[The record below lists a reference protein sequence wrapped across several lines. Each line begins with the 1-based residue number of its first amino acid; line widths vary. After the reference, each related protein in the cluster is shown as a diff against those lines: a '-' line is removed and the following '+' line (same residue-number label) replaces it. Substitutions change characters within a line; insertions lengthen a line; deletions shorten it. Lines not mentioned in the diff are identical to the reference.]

1 MSLEM
6 FSKGAD
12 IKIKMQV
19 VVVGTR
25 GAEMP
30 NNIARLRK
38 KKGLS
43 QYALAHKIGVS
54 QTTIYV
60 WEYGY
65 RQPAPEDVERLAEVL
80 KVSPDEILCLEE
92 STV

>member
-1 MSLEM
+1 
-6 FSKGAD
+6 
-12 IKIKMQV
+12 MQV

-38 KKGLS
+38 AKGLS
-43 QYALAHKIGVS
+43 QYALAKALGCS

-65 RQPAPEDVERLAEVL
+65 RQPTNEDIEGMAEVL
-80 KVSPDEILCLEE
+80 DVEPEEIICAEAMA
-92 STV
+92 

>member
-1 MSLEM
+1 
-6 FSKGAD
+6 
-12 IKIKMQV
+12 MQV

-38 KKGLS
+38 AKGLS
-43 QYALAHKIGVS
+43 QYELAYRIGRS
-54 QTTIYV
+54 QGTIYT

-65 RQPAPEDVERLAEVL
+65 RQPTDQDIERMAEVL
-80 KVSPDEILCLEE
+80 GASPDEIFCLEKGA
-92 STV
+92 V